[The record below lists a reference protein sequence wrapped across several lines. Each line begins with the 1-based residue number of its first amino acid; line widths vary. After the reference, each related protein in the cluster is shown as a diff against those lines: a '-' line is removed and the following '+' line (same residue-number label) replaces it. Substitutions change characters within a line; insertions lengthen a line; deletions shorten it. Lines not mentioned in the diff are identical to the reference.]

1 MNAKSSAVAPPPA
14 PDPETDSDEG
24 PSEVDLLIEATWMVA
39 AQSGNIEPSVRDILQ
54 YAGLSTK
61 AFYRHFKS
69 KDELLLVALDR
80 GAAVLVEY
88 LEHRMAER
96 PEPLSRIA
104 AWIEGCMR
112 QTVNPSAARRSLP
125 WTLGFGRI
133 ATAFPEEFDRNQAS
147 IMAPLQREIEGAVA
161 DGTGCS
167 PDPARDARLIFGYTM
182 YTVRTHFIN
191 SSVPSAEAMF
201 HLVDFA
207 HRSLGAGSPR

>member
-1 MNAKSSAVAPPPA
+1 MSAKSSASVPAPPTPPA
-14 PDPETDSDEG
+14 EVGDGDSD
-24 PSEVDLLIEATWMVA
+24 VDLLIEATWMVA

-69 KDELLLVALDR
+69 KDELLLVALDK
-80 GAAVLVEY
+80 GAAVLVDY
-88 LEHRMAER
+88 LEHRMADK
-96 PEPLSRIA
+96 PDPMAKIA
-104 AWIEGCMR
+104 SWIEGCMR

-133 ATAFPEEFDRNQAS
+133 AIAFPEEFDRNQSS
-147 IMAPLQREIEGAVA
+147 IMAPLQREIERAVA
-161 DGTGCS
+161 DGTGRS
-167 PDPARDARLIFGYTM
+167 PDPSRDARLIFGYTM

-191 SSVPSAEAMF
+191 NSVPNAAAIF

-207 HRSLGAGSPR
+207 HRALGAGAGGR